1 MIGRGD
7 VKVKGVMPPE
17 TAIDPD
23 IFFAELRKRG
33 IEIHERVEEYH
44 VVGKG

>member
-7 VKVKGVMPPE
+7 VEIRGVVAPD

-23 IFFAELRKRG
+23 IFFAELRRRS

-44 VVGKG
+44 VVA